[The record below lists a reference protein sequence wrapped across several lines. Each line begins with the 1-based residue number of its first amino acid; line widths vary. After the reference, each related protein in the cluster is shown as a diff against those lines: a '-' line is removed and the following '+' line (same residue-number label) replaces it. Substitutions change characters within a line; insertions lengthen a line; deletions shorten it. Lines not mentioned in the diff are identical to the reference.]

1 MRKHTRRKVYTLVN
15 PILYAMQGAAITP
28 KDLLDKLR
36 LRELAAIEAFR
47 TGNATKQEWRDVS
60 DFLNISETLA
70 LGGIGPEALAASQ
83 AAQDSLQ
90 AAHVRYQ
97 EGEALTLTEPELQ
110 TLRDGYEYFDLQR
123 QSISRAQFEQ
133 AIKRTSDRIR
143 SAHPSVKVCVA

>member
-70 LGGIGPEALAASQ
+70 LDGVGPEAMEACQ
-83 AAQDSLQ
+83 AAQESLQ
-90 AAHVRYQ
+90 AAHARYQ
-97 EGEALTLTEPELQ
+97 ECESLTLTGRELQ
-110 TLRDGYEYFDLQR
+110 TLRDAYEFFDLQR
-123 QSISRAQFEQ
+123 QSIARSRFEE
-133 AIKRTSDRIR
+133 AIQKTANKIK
-143 SAHPSVKVCVA
+143 SAHPSLKVCIA